1 MVPISVISR
10 IKARN
15 TKILCLEFNC
25 ISTGIFALI
34 GKTLSRARSGR
45 RHPRS
50 RAEGRFLFPLA
61 RSTGSLA
68 RNLSSQTLAIDLGS
82 GKGILPPHGL
92 PVVTAPVVSSY
103 FTGAAYS
110 MTTTETLRAYR
121 YLYRAALRAVRHS
134 SPAKYQIRDTMRSAF
149 RNGSVETL
157 NRQKVENT
165 LQFLRR
171 AESHAGMEH
180 KILQNLLHVRY
191 WQNQGRRDNRLLVTS
206 SKPY

>member
-1 MVPISVISR
+1 MY
-10 IKARN
+10 
-15 TKILCLEFNC
+15 
-25 ISTGIFALI
+25 
-34 GKTLSRARSGR
+34 
-45 RHPRS
+45 
-50 RAEGRFLFPLA
+50 
-61 RSTGSLA
+61 
-68 RNLSSQTLAIDLGS
+68 
-82 GKGILPPHGL
+82 GL
-92 PVVTAPVVSSY
+92 PVVTALVVSSY
-103 FTGAAYS
+103 LIAATYS
-110 MTTTETLRAYR
+110 MTTTEILRAYR
-121 YLYRAALRAVRHS
+121 HLYRTALRAVRHS

-206 SKPY
+206 SKPVLKVLTKAGLISRLISPRQFERIAGLSLMQH

>member
-1 MVPISVISR
+1 LRFEIAWHEATSS
-10 IKARN
+10 
-15 TKILCLEFNC
+15 F
-25 ISTGIFALI
+25 ST
-34 GKTLSRARSGR
+34 T
-45 RHPRS
+45 
-50 RAEGRFLFPLA
+50 
-61 RSTGSLA
+61 
-68 RNLSSQTLAIDLGS
+68 LSSQTLAVDLGS
-82 GKGILPPHGL
+82 EQGRLPLHGL
-92 PVVTAPVVSSY
+92 PVVAVPVVSPY

-110 MTTTETLRAYR
+110 MTTTEALRAYR
-121 YLYRAALRAVRHS
+121 HLYKAALRAVHYS

-206 SKPY
+206 SKLC

>member
-1 MVPISVISR
+1 LKNAGKRLRFEI
-10 IKARN
+10 AWH
-15 TKILCLEFNC
+15 E
-25 ISTGIFALI
+25 AL
-34 GKTLSRARSGR
+34 S
-45 RHPRS
+45 
-50 RAEGRFLFPLA
+50 
-61 RSTGSLA
+61 SLA
-68 RNLSSQTLAIDLGS
+68 TNLSPQTLAVDLGS
-82 GKGILPPHGL
+82 GKGRLPPHGL

-103 FTGAAYS
+103 FTGAVYS

-121 YLYRAALRAVRHS
+121 HLYGAALRAVRHS

-149 RNGSVETL
+149 RNGSVENL

-180 KILQNLLHVRY
+180 KILRNLLHVRY